1 MMMIK
6 TTIIPTKIAWRVVLS
21 AVLMDISAD
30 AQVAG
35 AAGLVAGAAGLVA
48 GAAGQVAGVAGHVE
62 GCCVTITPV

>member
-6 TTIIPTKIAWRVVLS
+6 TTIIPTKIAWRVLLS
-21 AVLMDISAD
+21 AVLNDISAD

-35 AAGLVAGAAGLVA
+35 V
-48 GAAGQVAGVAGHVE
+48 AGQVAGVAGQGAGVAGHVE